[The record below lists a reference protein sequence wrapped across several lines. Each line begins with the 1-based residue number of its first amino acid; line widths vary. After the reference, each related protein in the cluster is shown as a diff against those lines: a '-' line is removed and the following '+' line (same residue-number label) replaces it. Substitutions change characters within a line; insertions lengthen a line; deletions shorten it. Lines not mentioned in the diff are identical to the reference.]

1 MAKQIQATS
10 FFFSQYLRKEFWER
24 AKAMPDKKFDEFFN
38 NVGKFGDLTTKRF
51 KESGHEI
58 SRVAV
63 IKHDKDMR
71 SDGTKKPQHI
81 HIFLEFKKKVD
92 LNVVARVLG
101 LKPNYVI
108 PTKRGRYGK
117 ENALAY
123 LVHAKQPEKHQYD
136 KKEVWCNGCKD
147 KSNGKN
153 PDFAS
158 GWYQAYYDEHVKSW
172 QMYSAKAE
180 REAKEIG
187 IDLAIKQILEG
198 KYANLDQF
206 ITDDDSYS
214 LYVNHKN
221 EIQTAFETLNK
232 RKALKFAKQLT
243 SGEVEKKVIF
253 ISGLPGR
260 GKTRFSYQLAQALK
274 VIHPDWQAPFV
285 GGGNHPWDT
294 YMGQEIAILDD
305 FRVNQFSADEWV
317 HYLDPHYNNATM
329 NARYNDKS
337 PAFHVLIIT
346 NYQDPITF
354 FNYMKENEDIS
365 QFLRRITYNVTIL
378 NAKDFNQTDLQLT
391 GDNQIDANE
400 SDDDAISLEYK
411 ASKYTAEQLPT
422 VQTED
427 GEPTVVL
434 SDFEDLGLFA
444 KYRTGKN
451 GYGSPITWLPV
462 PLYAS
467 SSKNALNI
475 LVMALQGK
483 INKRDLIK
491 TMPYYRQLSDV
502 EKGYLLLA
510 NPENKKTDSKPL
522 GDDSE
527 SDDDELPF

>member
-10 FFFSQYLRKEFWER
+10 FFFSQYVRKEFWEG
-24 AKAMPDKKFDEFFN
+24 AKEMPDDRFSEFFKTVDN
-38 NVGKFGDLTTKRF
+38 FGNLTVKRF

-92 LNVVARVLG
+92 LNVVAKVLG

-136 KKEVWCNGCKD
+136 KKEVWCNGCKN
-147 KSNGKN
+147 KSNGEN
-153 PDFAS
+153 PNFTD

-187 IDLAIKQILEG
+187 IDLVIKQILEG
-198 KYANLDQF
+198 KYANLDQLL
-206 ITDDDSYS
+206 TDDDAYS

-232 RKALKFAKQLT
+232 RKALKFAEELT
-243 SGEVEKKVIF
+243 AGKVEKKVIF

-260 GKTRFSYQLAQALK
+260 GKTRFAYQLAQALK
-274 VIHPDWQAPFV
+274 VIHPDWQSPFV

-337 PAFHVLIIT
+337 PAFHILIIT

-378 NAKDFNQTDLQLT
+378 NAMDFNQAELQLT
-391 GDNQIDANE
+391 GNNQIDADE
-400 SDDDAISLEYK
+400 SDKDAISLEYK
-411 ASKYTAEQLPT
+411 TSKYTAEQLPAVET
-422 VQTED
+422 KD
-427 GEPTVVL
+427 DEPTVVL

-444 KYRTGKN
+444 KYRSGKS
-451 GYGSPITWLPV
+451 GYGNPITWLPI

-467 SSKNALNI
+467 NSKNALNI

-483 INKRDLIK
+483 IKKIDLIK
-491 TMPYYRQLSDV
+491 TMPYYEQLSGD
-502 EKGYLLLA
+502 EKGYLILA
-510 NPENKKTDSKPL
+510 NRNKKTDSESL
-522 GDDSE
+522 GDNSE